1 MSSFK
6 TLMRRVDAKQQE
18 FGPTAFVF
26 GVVKKFGD
34 DNAGTLVANLA
45 YSGFVCVFPLLL
57 ILITILNIA
66 LAGDT
71 GLRRSLLHSALG
83 EFPIIG
89 PQLGSNIHTVQHSS
103 VIGLVIG
110 VLALVWGSTGLAQ
123 AGVFSMSQVWNLPG
137 TERPKF
143 VDRLGRSLLFL
154 VVLGVGLVLST
165 FLAGVGTFGH
175 HNLGTGIISE
185 ALAVLVNALVFL
197 LVFRV
202 LTSKSVAT
210 RELVPGACVGGVA
223 WTILQA
229 VAGYL
234 IGHDLRNASAL
245 YGVFG
250 VVLGLI
256 AWIYLGAEITV
267 YSAEV
272 NTVLARRLWPRGM
285 VQPPLT
291 EADQRSLSLQATQ
304 NRRHP
309 EEEIKVKFDQPPMSQ
324 SAWLQNEGQREG
336 TETDSGPAPSADP
349 DDHPRVEAVSAK
361 VGHQP

>member
-1 MSSFK
+1 MTSIQRLF
-6 TLMRRVDAKQQE
+6 RRIDARQQE
-18 FGPTAFVF
+18 FGPAAFVF

-34 DNAGTLVANLA
+34 DHAGTLVANLA

-71 GLRRSLLHSALG
+71 ALRTSLLHSALG

-110 VLALVWGSTGLAQ
+110 ILGLVCGSTGLAQ
-123 AGVFSMSQVWNLPG
+123 AGVFSMAQVWNLPG
-137 TERPKF
+137 TERPTF

-154 VVLGVGLVLST
+154 VVLGVGLVVST
-165 FLAGVGTFGH
+165 FLSGVGTFGH
-175 HNLGTGIISE
+175 HNLGTGIVGE
-185 ALAVLVNALVFL
+185 ASAVLVNVLVFF

-202 LTSKSVAT
+202 LTSKSVRT
-210 RELVPGACVGGVA
+210 RELVPGAWVGGVA

-291 EADQRSLSLQATQ
+291 DADQRSLSLQATQ
-304 NRRHP
+304 NRRRP
-309 EEEIKVKFDQPPMSQ
+309 EEEIKVEFDRLPMSQ
-324 SAWLQNEGQREG
+324 SAWLQDEGRRGG
-336 TETDSGPAPSADP
+336 TEADIGVSPSSHP
-349 DDHPRVEAVSAK
+349 DDQPSREAARAK
-361 VGHQP
+361 AGNRP